1 MTTSARSVLAIVALV
16 AGVCLIALGSITH
29 DAGAAAPGGAMVT
42 LVLGYAFGD
51 RNGEKRLAAALNVLQ
66 AETVQPGST
75 AQPADATPPAAV
87 PPAVVETPATI
98 VTTTEVKPTTP
109 ARKARTKKPVTT

>member
-1 MTTSARSVLAIVALV
+1 MTTAARSWLAIIALV
-16 AGVCLIALGSITH
+16 AGVGLIALGTLTH
-29 DAGAAAPGGAMVT
+29 DNGPTVPGGAMVT

-75 AQPADATPPAAV
+75 AQPADAPAPAAV

-98 VTTTEVKPTTP
+98 VTTTEVKPTKA
-109 ARKARTKKPVTT
+109 ARKRTKKPATS